1 MLHSHDESV
10 RIDLTLG
17 EPEFEGLRPPKS
29 VQAFDWVK
37 DPLVAKVNVIT
48 MECQSRVCGRIR
60 AFERSISALST
71 GIRPEPVAKVAVL
84 QFERLRLIAVV
95 KVVHA
100 FD

>member
-10 RIDLTLG
+10 RIDLPLG

-48 MECQSRVCGRIR
+48 MECQSRACDRIR

-71 GIRPEPVAKVAVL
+71 GIHPEPVAKMAL
-84 QFERLRLIAVV
+84 PQLKRLGLIAVV
-95 KVVHA
+95 KVIHA